1 MLSQLDLKEIAR
13 WLEDHGL
20 IVVETGP
27 FTLTVIPFH
36 LLEATDETDSVR
48 LGPSGSISSSEVS

>member
-48 LGPSGSISSSEVS
+48 QRFASSISSSEVR